1 MTQPHQWLRHFIK
14 VNSAYSEGRGVD
26 LCREEGLPVTPP
38 KKKNY
43 MKISRRQTFTQQ
55 CSCYRRMRHFLF
67 HWNRKCW
74 PQLSSYRSQ
83 SDAAVSVLFPPAQER
98 SHRQLLI
105 KKLTLRVKQDCRKFE
120 KEHADV
126 FAVPV
131 FLLFSVI
138 GGLKQRQRG
147 EHSGRRGHS
156 ETILG

>member
-1 MTQPHQWLRHFIK
+1 M
-14 VNSAYSEGRGVD
+14 
-26 LCREEGLPVTPP
+26 
-38 KKKNY
+38 
-43 MKISRRQTFTQQ
+43 
-55 CSCYRRMRHFLF
+55 
-67 HWNRKCW
+67 
-74 PQLSSYRSQ
+74 
-83 SDAAVSVLFPPAQER
+83 LFPPAQER

-105 KKLTLRVKQDCRKFE
+105 KELTLRVEQDCRKFE

-131 FLLFSVI
+131 FLLFPVI